1 MKIIAKTRAVLIS
14 TRAETV
20 VEVTVA
26 FLVMS
31 LVMVLF
37 AQGMRY
43 AQTAENYAVG
53 KTNDCD
59 KAMLKLQNVVAGK
72 DGTGVTDKDV
82 TDEDTLKLD
91 GKDDLLKLKRYAVT
105 LPSGGD
111 TNTFY
116 YFVFDANLG

>member
-1 MKIIAKTRAVLIS
+1 MKLIAKTRAVLIS
-14 TRAETV
+14 TKAETV

-43 AQTAENYAVG
+43 AQTAENYAIG
-53 KTNDCD
+53 MTNDCD
-59 KAMLKLQNVVAGK
+59 KAMRKLQDVVSGK

-82 TDEDTLKLD
+82 TDAETLKLD
-91 GKDDLLKLKRYAVT
+91 GIDDLLKLKRYAVT

-111 TNTFY
+111 SNTFY
-116 YFVFDANLG
+116 YYVFDANLG